1 MTPLLLTG
9 AGFTRN
15 WGGWLAKEIEG
26 DLLGRLRSDPY
37 LRQRVQESNG
47 FESVLEALQNE
58 AAGGD
63 SQEKRRY
70 AHLQKVVAAS
80 FHAMNVALAK
90 RIGFN
95 FSNDR
100 KYSVNAFL
108 ARFDAIYTLNQDLL
122 LELHYDP
129 SLEETRQPRWNGRYF
144 PGIAGSAAWSGFKTD
159 MVDRKRKVLEA
170 TSATPGSQPIY
181 KLHGSTDWEDESGD
195 LFVVGGAKESFIQRK
210 PLLMNYFAD
219 FACRL
224 RQPGARLMTIGYG
237 FADPHVNLELV
248 DAGRD
253 NPSLEV
259 FFVHPDGR
267 DAIHHGVRAED
278 RVLPQYIPPLGY
290 LSCVG
295 ESRRPLSAT
304 LGDDELEF
312 DKLMRFFV

>member
-1 MTPLLLTG
+1 VSPLLLTG

-26 DLLGRLRSDPY
+26 DLLGRLREHPE
-37 LRQRVQESNG
+37 LRQRVQESDG

-63 SQEKRRY
+63 SQVRRRY
-70 AHLQKVVAAS
+70 ADLQKVVAAS
-80 FHAMNVALAK
+80 FRAMNLALAK
-90 RIGFN
+90 RIEFN

-108 ARFDAIYTLNQDLL
+108 ARFDAVYTLNQDLL

-144 PGIAGSAAWSGFKTD
+144 PGIAGSLARSAFKTD
-159 MVDRKRKVLEA
+159 MVDQKRKVLGA
-170 TSATPGSQPIY
+170 TSETPGCQPIY
-181 KLHGSTDWEDESGD
+181 KMHGSTDWEDESGD

-210 PLLMNYFAD
+210 PLLVAYFAD
-219 FACRL
+219 FARRL
-224 RQPGARLMTIGYG
+224 RQPGARLMIIGYG
-237 FADPHVNLELV
+237 FADPHVNQVLV
-248 DAGRD
+248 DAGQE
-253 NPSLEV
+253 NPSLGV

-267 DAIHHGVRAED
+267 DAIYRGIRAED

-290 LSCVG
+290 LSCIG

-304 LGDDELEF
+304 LKDDDLEF